1 MDAIVDVVSR
11 ISQLQ
16 TQLGLAAVASS
27 GGTDGAG
34 GTSGTGS
41 ASFAA
46 QLAAVQG
53 AGEVADGDGESD
65 DDGTGSGV
73 GTVSGNGL
81 GSSTG
86 SNQVSNPAGGGLTGA
101 QVVADARKYLGI
113 PYVFGG
119 TNPKTGLDCSG
130 LTQRV
135 YADMGIKLPR
145 TAHEQARVG
154 KAIPSLSQ
162 AKPGDLLA
170 FHNPATHIA
179 IYVGNGMMIAAPHTG
194 DHVKVEKVYTTPS
207 TIRRL
212 VSPQAATATTAAA
225 RPKSLNTG
233 GGGLASVP
241 YANLFLAAGAKHGV
255 SPKLLAAIAKVES
268 NYNPHAVSKA
278 GAEGLMQI
286 MPATAKGLGVN
297 PFDPAQAVDGAA
309 RIMAGNLKQFGSLP
323 LAIAAYNAGGGA
335 VKKYHGIPPFAETQ
349 AYVPK
354 VEAAL
359 KALG

>member
-1 MDAIVDVVSR
+1 
-11 ISQLQ
+11 
-16 TQLGLAAVASS
+16 
-27 GGTDGAG
+27 
-34 GTSGTGS
+34 
-41 ASFAA
+41 
-46 QLAAVQG
+46 
-53 AGEVADGDGESD
+53 
-65 DDGTGSGV
+65 
-73 GTVSGNGL
+73 
-81 GSSTG
+81 
-86 SNQVSNPAGGGLTGA
+86 A

-135 YADMGIKLPR
+135 YADMGVKLPR

-170 FHNPATHIA
+170 FHNPVTHIA
-179 IYVGNGMMIAAPHTG
+179 IYIGNGMMIAAPHTG
-194 DHVKVEKVYTTPS
+194 DHVKVQKVYTTPS
-207 TIRRL
+207 SIRRI
-212 VSPQAATATTAAA
+212 VSPDATTATATAAA
-225 RPKSLNTG
+225 RPKSLHTG
-233 GGGLASVP
+233 SGGLASVP
-241 YANLFLAAGAKHGV
+241 YANLFLTAGARHGV

-268 NYNPHAVSKA
+268 NYNPRAVSRA
-278 GAEGLMQI
+278 GAQGLMQI
-286 MPATAKGLGVN
+286 MPTTARGMGIN
-297 PFDPAQAVDGAA
+297 PLDPAQAVEGAA

-359 KALG
+359 AALG